1 MVRIK
6 LKLPF
11 LPILFIFC
19 SALNSNAQLRLQ
31 QSNQIQSAQY
41 SSLPLTNTH
50 CTEVVPQRAIMT
62 SNMNQIE
69 VFGTDLN
76 AISTIATTSA
86 ETNADGIAT
95 CNYKNCSASNTLSHT
110 KTNRKNDVV
119 FQTPQHNRVKRVTD
133 SNLAL
138 IRNQSSNAI
147 LPPPL
152 FDESTTISTATLPLL
167 PNDSVRQ
174 MKSRRHHRTIPRHF
188 TMSDSANNTS
198 ASNPL
203 IPKAKVYDDST
214 KSAANCSVVSGTAT
228 LNKKSVC
235 QCPVQHVPM
244 TYMGSAHLNL
254 TRNQQPNEILLS
266 TLTKKLPHHKSNVAK
281 SASFTSN
288 PTTLSSSTAV
298 GYNRNSAS
306 GLLSAT
312 NPVTQASNVTHA
324 NSATGN
330 SSATKTSSKITTISK
345 QIGNHELS
353 NIIHPQQPM
362 NETNDAKSIHELL
375 PINISQTSNSNLQKN
390 ASNASMADKIDTSIQ
405 SNPVLPPKMSKSN
418 PIFHRQTE
426 KIPKQMATGSN
437 CSGLIASATQTPLN
451 GFHHRSHSSRDR
463 SKSPSVDKTYSMALP
478 IIVGNDRIV
487 PNHIKTT
494 FPTTSNLTIASN
506 FSSSKSLPIAQTQQP
521 TVIVKSP
528 IGIPNS
534 MSNHRSA
541 MCSSKIHSSSPKPK
555 LATKESEMK
564 KMSEGRRMSG
574 SLLDDKQNRTEIEKS
589 LPVYTT
595 SENCSNPRE
604 HNLLKEGSTEDD
616 YLSVCENCNFVDQ
629 SNGDQ
634 EMEPQGTMTLH
645 RNMNEK
651 EADDPSN
658 SYYRTSTTLPTNTKQ
673 KTT

>member
-1 MVRIK
+1 M
-6 LKLPF
+6 
-11 LPILFIFC
+11 
-19 SALNSNAQLRLQ
+19 NS
-31 QSNQIQSAQY
+31 
-41 SSLPLTNTH
+41 H
-50 CTEVVPQRAIMT
+50 CTDVAPQRAIMAN
-62 SNMNQIE
+62 NMNQIE

-76 AISTIATTSA
+76 AISTIATTCA
-86 ETNADGIAT
+86 ETTNVDGLAT
-95 CNYKNCSASNTLSHT
+95 CIYKNSSASNTLSHT
-110 KTNRKNDVV
+110 KTSRKNDVV
-119 FQTPQHNRVKRVTD
+119 FQTPQHSRYKKVAD

-147 LPPPL
+147 LPPPS
-152 FDESTTISTATLPLL
+152 FDESTTISTVTLPLL

-188 TMSDSANNTS
+188 TMSDSVNNAS

-203 IPKAKVYDDST
+203 IPKAKVYDDSI
-214 KSAANCSVVSGTAT
+214 KPSANCSVVSGTAT

-244 TYMGSAHLNL
+244 TYMGPAHLNL
-254 TRNQQPNEILLS
+254 SRNQQPNEVLLS
-266 TLTKKLPHHKSNVAK
+266 TLTKKWPHHRSNVAK

-288 PTTLSSSTAV
+288 PTTPSSSTAIN
-298 GYNRNSAS
+298 YNRNSAS

-312 NPVTQASNVTHA
+312 SPMTQTSNATHA
-324 NSATGN
+324 NSSTGH

-353 NIIHPQQPM
+353 NMIQSQQQM
-362 NETNDAKSIHELL
+362 NEKNYAKSMHELL
-375 PINISQTSNSNLQKN
+375 PINISQTGNSNLQKN
-390 ASNASMADKIDTSIQ
+390 ASNVSMVDKMHTKIQ
-405 SNPVLPPKMSKSN
+405 LNPVLPPKMSKSN
-418 PIFHRQTE
+418 QIFHRETE
-426 KIPKQMATGSN
+426 NIPKLMAAGNNS
-437 CSGLIASATQTPLN
+437 SVFIASATQTPLN
-451 GFHHRSHSSRDR
+451 RYHHRSHSSRDR
-463 SKSPSVDKTYSMALP
+463 SKSPLVDKTYSMASP
-478 IIVGNDRIV
+478 IIVGNDRV
-487 PNHIKTT
+487 SNHIKTT

-506 FSSSKSLPIAQTQQP
+506 FNSTKALPIAQTQQS

-534 MSNHRSA
+534 MINQRSA
-541 MCSSKIHSSSPKPK
+541 MCSTKIHSSSPKPK
-555 LATKESEMK
+555 MTTKVTEMK
-564 KMSEGRRMSG
+564 KLSEGRRMSG
-574 SLLDDKQNRTEIEKS
+574 SLLNDKQNRNEIEKS

-595 SENCSNPRE
+595 SENCSNTRE
-604 HNLLKEGSTEDD
+604 HNLLKDGSTEDE
-616 YLSVCENCNFVDQ
+616 YLSVCENCNFVNP

-645 RNMNEK
+645 RNMSEK

>member
-1 MVRIK
+1 M
-6 LKLPF
+6 
-11 LPILFIFC
+11 
-19 SALNSNAQLRLQ
+19 
-31 QSNQIQSAQY
+31 QSAQY
-41 SSLPLTNTH
+41 SSLPLTNSH
-50 CTEVVPQRAIMT
+50 CTDIVPQRAIMA

-76 AISTIATTSA
+76 TISTIATTSA
-86 ETNADGIAT
+86 ETNVDGIAT

-110 KTNRKNDVV
+110 KTNRRTDVV
-119 FQTPQHNRVKRVTD
+119 FQTPQHNRVKKVAD

-152 FDESTTISTATLPLL
+152 FDESTTISTATLPLM

-188 TMSDSANNTS
+188 TMSDSANNAS

-203 IPKAKVYDDST
+203 ISKAKAYDDSI
-214 KSAANCSVVSGTAT
+214 KSAVNCSVISTTAT

-266 TLTKKLPHHKSNVAK
+266 TLTKKWPHHKSNVAK

-288 PTTLSSSTAV
+288 PTTPSSSTAI

-312 NPVTQASNVTHA
+312 NPVSQASNSTPA
-324 NSATGN
+324 NSSTGHN
-330 SSATKTSSKITTISK
+330 SSTKASSKITTISK

-353 NIIHPQQPM
+353 NMIQSQHPI
-362 NETNDAKSIHELL
+362 NETNDAKSMHELL
-375 PINISQTSNSNLQKN
+375 PVNITQTSDSNLQKN
-390 ASNASMADKIDTSIQ
+390 ASNASIVDKMDTLIQ
-405 SNPVLPPKMSKSN
+405 SNPILPPKMSKSN
-418 PIFHRQTE
+418 QIFHRQNE
-426 KIPKQMATGSN
+426 IIPKQMAAGSN
-437 CSGLIASATQTPLN
+437 SSRLIASGTQTPLN
-451 GFHHRSHSSRDR
+451 GPHHRSHSSRDR
-463 SKSPSVDKTYSMALP
+463 SKSPSVDKTYSMASP
-478 IIVGNDRIV
+478 IIVGNDRIS
-487 PNHIKTT
+487 NHIKTT

-506 FSSSKSLPIAQTQQP
+506 FSSSKALPIAQTQQP
-521 TVIVKSP
+521 TTIVKSP

-541 MCSSKIHSSSPKPK
+541 MCSSKIHSSSTKPK
-555 LATKESEMK
+555 ATTKETEIK
-564 KMSEGRRMSG
+564 KLPDGRRMSG
-574 SLLDDKQNRTEIEKS
+574 SLLDDKQHRIEMEKS

-604 HNLLKEGSTEDD
+604 HNLLKEGSTEDE
-616 YLSVCENCNFVDQ
+616 YLSICENCNFVDP

-651 EADDPSN
+651 ETDDPSN